1 MYSCLNTGGGMIKN
15 PFPKHIRH
23 VAIVSLAGKPNR
35 DAISSTRKLLKGFG
49 IRTTVMP
56 NVFAPELG
64 DKLPSPCE
72 LRISDFNRAL
82 KDKTV
87 DLVLSSRGGYGSA
100 QMLDKVDWQLLEK
113 RNIPVLGYSD
123 ITAFHLA
130 MFAKKAGIAISSP
143 MTSELPRALR
153 HSLTWECLSSS
164 FSPSP
169 GHIFPLAEKYKLK
182 VIKKGKA
189 SGRIIPVNLT
199 VLTTMIGTPYLPDL
213 KGAVL
218 LVEDLCEP
226 PYKLDRY
233 LTHLQ
238 LAGVLKDISAL
249 LLGNFRR
256 CGNEKERLKIFA
268 KFADKVNGPV
278 ISGIPFGHIK
288 RRLCIRFGSE
298 IEIDNGKF
306 FAKQKI

>member
-1 MYSCLNTGGGMIKN
+1 MIKN
-15 PFPKHIRH
+15 PFPKHIKH
-23 VAIVSLAGKPNR
+23 VAIVSLAGKPKR
-35 DAISSTRKLLKGFG
+35 EAISSTCKLLKGFG

-56 NVFAPELG
+56 NVFAPEPG
-64 DKLPSPCE
+64 EKLPSGCE

-82 KDKTV
+82 KDKSI
-87 DLVLSSRGGYGSA
+87 DLILSSRGGYGSA
-100 QMLDKVDWQLLEK
+100 QLLSKIDWALLKK

-153 HSLTWECLSSS
+153 HPLTWESLSSS
-164 FSPSP
+164 FSPTS
-169 GHIFPLAEKYKLK
+169 GKIFPLAEKFKLTM
-182 VIKKGKA
+182 IKGGKA
-189 SGRIIPVNLT
+189 SGKIIPVNLT
-199 VLTTMIGTPYLPDL
+199 VLTTMLGTPYLPDL

-226 PYKLDRY
+226 AYKLDRY

-256 CGNEKERLKIFA
+256 CGNEKERMRIFA
-268 KFADKVNGPV
+268 KFAEDVDGPV

-288 RRLCIRFGSE
+288 KRLCLRFGSVVSVS
-298 IEIDNGKF
+298 NGIF
-306 FAKQKI
+306 FARQKI